1 MISLHQLTKINV
13 PSVGGGPSVRATS
26 PSAKR
31 HAEAASFKPRKRF
44 YWKIFGKHQVFFQG
58 LFWGA
63 FFCGSLLFVPF
74 GCAIST
80 PFFKNDNFPN
90 FKQKKTFKKSTQT
103 KKNKIKISCHH
114 QLSPFG
120 YLPTKKP
127 SNRTR
132 KLDPGRVPTASAGTW
147 LYRNHQNYPRAS
159 EAKGSGWGRF
169 FKGYYTLED

>member
-90 FKQKKTFKKSTQT
+90 FKQKKHLKKAHKQKRTKLKSPAIINYHPLDIFQQKNLPTGHGNSTPDVCQRPQLEPGDIET
-103 KKNKIKISCHH
+103 IKIT
-114 QLSPFG
+114 PG
-120 YLPTKKP
+120 LPK
-127 SNRTR
+127 R
-132 KLDPGRVPTASAGTW
+132 RVRDGVD
-147 LYRNHQNYPRAS
+147 
-159 EAKGSGWGRF
+159 F
-169 FKGYYTLED
+169 